1 MPKELPETREKEE
14 NPAETPDLTPED
26 IGKMPQPMRE
36 SLLVYGVLRIATA
49 LEDLVDTMKFA
60 ASDAGG

>member
-1 MPKELPETREKEE
+1 MPKELPETREKDE
-14 NPAETPDLTPED
+14 NHADEPDLSPED
-26 IGKMPQPMRE
+26 IGKMPQPERE
-36 SLLVYGVLRIATA
+36 ALLVYGVLRIATA